1 MKNLKWIVLIGVL
14 CIVLVG
20 VGIYM
25 ANANSRLNTDSLETL
40 MTEVYAGIP
49 EENLPMGLANTVVN
63 EENVEYF
70 LGTSEIEYEE
80 ALASEPMMTSVA
92 HSVVLVRAKKGAD
105 VEAIKTT
112 IKENINP
119 RKWLCVGVEE
129 DEVIV
134 KNRGNLIILIMNSTI
149 GTTIEENF
157 DNL

>member
-14 CIVLVG
+14 CVVLVG

-25 ANANSRLNTDSLETL
+25 ANSNSRLKTESLETL
-40 MTEVYAGIP
+40 MTELYAGIP
-49 EENLPMGLANTVVN
+49 EENLPMSLSNTVIDQ
-63 EENVEYF
+63 ENVEYF

-105 VEAIKTT
+105 VEAIKTA

-149 GTTIEENF
+149 GATIEENF

>member
-25 ANANSRLNTDSLETL
+25 ANANSSLKTESLETL
-40 MTEVYAGIP
+40 MTKLYAGIP
-49 EENLPMGLANTVVN
+49 KENLPMSLSNTVVDQ
-63 EENVEYF
+63 ENVEYF

-80 ALASEPMMTSVA
+80 ALASEPMMTSIA

-105 VEAIKTT
+105 VEAIKTA

-119 RKWLCVGVEE
+119 RKWVCVGVEE